1 MSAWHEVKLAVDGL
15 GPDFVAV
22 ALISA
27 RLLPVGLL
35 CPLLGGSHAP
45 MHVKLGLV
53 LSLALFLHSAAGV
66 VPVEPVT
73 SAPALVALAVKE
85 LLFGLV
91 LGLISSLPFDAAR
104 VGGRFIDLFRGSSAE
119 AALPLAGSKESATG
133 DALYHL
139 LLALA
144 AVGLAMPLWLS
155 ALVRSF
161 AWVHLGTFTHSEALA
176 TDVVSL
182 VATAFATGL
191 AVGAP
196 IAGLSLAIDALV
208 GFVSRAAPSMNL
220 QDLGAP
226 LRILGGGAVIWMLVG
241 LVAERFLKLG
251 FGMTDAMAKVGHG

>member
-1 MSAWHEVKLAVDGL
+1 MKLAVDGL
-15 GPDFVAV
+15 GPEFVAV

-35 CPLLGGSHAP
+35 CPLFGGSHAP
-45 MHVKLGLV
+45 MHVKVGLI

-66 VPVEPVT
+66 TTIAPVLL
-73 SAPALVALAVKE
+73 APDFVALAVKE
-85 LLFGLV
+85 LLFGLI
-91 LGLISSLPFDAAR
+91 LGIISSLPFDAAR
-104 VGGRFIDLFRGSSAE
+104 TGGRFIDLFRGSSAE

-144 AVGLAMPLWLS
+144 ASGVAMPLWLS

-161 AWVHLGTFTHSEALA
+161 AWVHLGAFAHSEAV
-176 TDVVSL
+176 TTQVVSL

-208 GFVSRAAPSMNL
+208 GFISRASPSMNL
-220 QDLGAP
+220 QDLAAP

-241 LVAERFLKLG
+241 LFAERFLRLG
-251 FGMTDAMAKVGHG
+251 FGMADAMAKVGHG